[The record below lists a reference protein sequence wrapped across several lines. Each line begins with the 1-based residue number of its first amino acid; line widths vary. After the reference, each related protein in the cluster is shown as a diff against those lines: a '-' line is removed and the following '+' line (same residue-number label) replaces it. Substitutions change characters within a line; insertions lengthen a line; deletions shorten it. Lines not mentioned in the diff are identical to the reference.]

1 MKEFSEAENNAIHAF
16 GLASDKDLYGLDY
29 DKAVKFAEKYLAEIG
44 DLNGLFAIN
53 VGNLGLADDELDD
66 FMEE

>member
-1 MKEFSEAENNAIHAF
+1 MTKRET
-16 GLASDKDLYGLDY
+16 LRKM
-29 DKAVKFAEKYLAEIG
+29 AEIG

-53 VGNLGLADDELDD
+53 VGNLGLSDDELDN